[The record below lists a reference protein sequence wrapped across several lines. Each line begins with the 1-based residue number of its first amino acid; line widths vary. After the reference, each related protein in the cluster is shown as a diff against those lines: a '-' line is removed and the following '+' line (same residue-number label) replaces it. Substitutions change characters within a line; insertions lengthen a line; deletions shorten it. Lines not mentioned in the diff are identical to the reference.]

1 MKKTSRP
8 YGKNWSVKN
17 AAFRAFTLIELL
29 VVIAIIAILASM
41 LLPGL
46 AKAKQAGLRI
56 KCVSDLK
63 QLGMSTEM
71 YTSDNKNFYPPRL
84 GTIRWPQEFLPYY
97 RNLALL
103 KCPADVPNPA
113 TDLTANTNYVGDR
126 APRSLI
132 MNSFNDYFTNIM
144 TPDQFTAYM
153 NAQTPVCMPTHAI
166 TKPSD
171 TILFGEKKSD
181 SFHYY
186 MDLMEQTSS
195 TNMGGNDLDQLEQA
209 RHTTG
214 SDYNFADNSVRFL
227 KRFQSMG
234 PDENKW
240 AVLPGARKEFAVDF
254 GQGNGH

>member
-8 YGKNWSVKN
+8 YGKNGSDKN

-46 AKAKQAGLRI
+46 AKAKQAGLRM
-56 KCVSDLK
+56 KCVNNMK
-63 QLGMSTEM
+63 QLGLACAM
-71 YTSDNKNFYPPRL
+71 YAQDNHDYYPARL
-84 GTIRWPQEFLPYY
+84 TAIRWPQDFLPYY
-97 RNLALL
+97 RNLAVLT
-103 KCPADVPNPA
+103 CPADVIQPA
-113 TDLTANTNYVGDR
+113 TDPNATTNYNGDR
-126 APRSLI
+126 APRSYI
-132 MNSFNDYFTNIM
+132 MNAFNDYFTNIM
-144 TPDQFTAYM
+144 SQQDFQTYM
-153 NAQTPVCMPTHAI
+153 NGQSNVCMPDHII
-166 TKPSD
+166 TKPAD
-171 TILFGEKKSD
+171 TILFGEKKSE

-186 MDLMEQTSS
+186 MDLLEITSI
-195 TNMGGNDLDQLEQA
+195 TNSAGNDFDELEQA

-240 AVLPGARKEFAVDF
+240 AVLPGARKDFAVDF
-254 GQGNGH
+254 GQGNGN